1 MSTCPDHELF
11 SAYCDGEVPS
21 PWKEKL
27 ERHVAGCPEC
37 KKLTDRHASL
47 SARLREGSPTLTR
60 EALDASF
67 ARLQARRSLTEGRT
81 ADSGRAEWFRTTVRL
96 PLPALAAMFLAAI
109 ILPSA
114 LTLSSRDGKAD
125 DVHLASMPLRQMISP
140 ASELPRLPV
149 ASYPVIS
156 DDLPELAVRWSDTS
170 SRDSALFTM
179 VNYAQRFATD
189 QDLIGDAEIVIIKL
203 PNLTR
208 FSAGSDYPMAS
219 GTDTVND
226 GRMTLVRNPGK

>member
-37 KKLTDRHASL
+37 KRLTDRYASL
-47 SARLREGSPTLTR
+47 SARMKEGSPEFSG
-60 EALDASF
+60 EALEASF
-67 ARLQARRSLTEGRT
+67 ARLRDKRALSGRRFP
-81 ADSGRAEWFRTTVRL
+81 DSGRSEWFRTSVRM
-96 PLPALAAMFLAAI
+96 PLPALAAMFLAAV

-114 LTLSSRDGKAD
+114 ITLSSRSARTD
-125 DVHLASMPLRQMISP
+125 DIHLASMPLRQMISP
-140 ASELPRLPV
+140 TSEFPRLPA
-149 ASYPVIS
+149 ASSPVIS

-203 PNLTR
+203 PNLAR
-208 FSAGSDYPMAS
+208 FNGASDYPALT
-219 GTDTVND
+219 GQTALDD
-226 GRMTLVRNPGK
+226 GHMTLVRTPGK